1 MHPIKQIRIN
11 MKKSILSF
19 VALAATF
26 SMVAEGYQVN
36 TLSVKQEGMGHVG
49 AGMKLGAES
58 MIFNPAGMAFM
69 DKTLDLSAGV
79 SGIISEA
86 TATLSDGSKYETN
99 NDVSTPF
106 HISGAFSIYNN
117 LKAGIT
123 INTPYGSRIDWG
135 NNWPGSMLN
144 QSVKLQVFNIQPTV
158 AYKILPNFSVGA
170 GMMIAW
176 GKIDLNKGLV
186 NPSSVDK
193 LYGTN
198 FGNTAPASV
207 NLTGTAEVVLGFNV
221 GAMWDIND
229 KITVGAS
236 YRSKM
241 DMKVKSGDAKLTYAN
256 ADAEQIL
263 GSLTGLN
270 GANFSAQLPAVS
282 VLTMGVSYKP
292 IEKLTLAF
300 DAQLNFWSEY
310 DKLNINFLDD
320 KLTEFNQSLTKNYSD
335 AWAFRL
341 GAQYALTN
349 RFDVRAGF
357 VIDTTP
363 VDENYFNPET
373 PGMTRLLPSVGFSF
387 RPTPRLSIDVAFTY
401 VAGLSRDGSNTYD
414 DLVAKKAY
422 NVAYQQA
429 SAQGADAATAA
440 QAATGYLASKGLNLK
455 ETFSAEYGVKAFIPA
470 IGVSYSF

>member
-1 MHPIKQIRIN
+1 
-11 MKKSILSF
+11 MKKSILSI
-19 VALAATF
+19 VALAATLT
-26 SMVAEGYQVN
+26 MAAEGYQVN
-36 TLSVKQEGMGHVG
+36 TLSAKQEGMGHVG
-49 AGMKLGAES
+49 AGLKLGAES

-69 DKTLDLSAGV
+69 DKTIDLSASV
-79 SGIISEA
+79 SGIISDV
-86 TATLSDGSKYETN
+86 TATTNGTEYETN

-106 HISGAFSIYNN
+106 HISGAFSIYDN

-123 INTPYGSRIDWG
+123 INTPYGSGIDWG

-158 AYKILPNFSVGA
+158 AYKILPNLSVGA
-170 GMMIAW
+170 GLMIAW

-186 NPSSVDK
+186 NPASVDK
-193 LYGTN
+193 IYGTN

-221 GAMWDIND
+221 GAMWDINE
-229 KITVGAS
+229 KITVGAN

-256 ADAEQIL
+256 EVAEQIL

-292 IEKLTLAF
+292 IQKLTLAF
-300 DAQLNFWSEY
+300 DAQLSFWSKY
-310 DKLNINFLDD
+310 KRLNINFLDD
-320 KLTEFNQSLTKNYSD
+320 KLTPFNQSLPKNYND

-341 GAQYALTN
+341 GAEYALTN
-349 RFDVRAGF
+349 RFDIRAGF
-357 VIDTTP
+357 VVDTTP

-373 PGMTRLLPSVGFSF
+373 PGMTRLLPSIGFSF
-387 RPTPRLSIDVAFTY
+387 RPTPRLSIDFAFTY

-414 DLVAKKAY
+414 DLVAKTAY
-422 NVAYQQA
+422 GTAYSQA
-429 SAQGADAATAA
+429 YEGAIAQGLAADAANAFAQQTAE
-440 QAATGYLASKGLNLK
+440 GFLSSKGLNLQ
-455 ETFSAEYGVKAFIPA
+455 ETFSAEYGINAFIPA